1 MGGAGERATA
11 RVQRRDQQDQREQRE
26 PRDQRDPSED
36 SRDRREDRRDRSQ
49 RRAREDIIAAALR
62 VAARKDLAQVRIEEI
77 AEEAGYAP
85 GSLYT
90 YFKSKEELL
99 AGAIGQMNEALLE
112 RLGAPLTDRPF
123 DQALRQLLDRMYQVA
138 SEHRGLFFAL
148 LTAGPR
154 RDDALSGEQVVARF
168 HECRARFVGAFSRW
182 MKMGL
187 EHGALTPAR
196 SPEQHALV
204 FMGIAHSFLVQWLFG
219 GGGAD
224 LTAESEVVVAAFLEG
239 ARRRYEQGVEG
250 DDR

>member
-1 MGGAGERATA
+1 
-11 RVQRRDQQDQREQRE
+11 
-26 PRDQRDPSED
+26 
-36 SRDRREDRRDRSQ
+36 
-49 RRAREDIIAAALR
+49 
-62 VAARKDLAQVRIEEI
+62 
-77 AEEAGYAP
+77 
-85 GSLYT
+85 
-90 YFKSKEELL
+90 
-99 AGAIGQMNEALLE
+99 
-112 RLGAPLTDRPF
+112 
-123 DQALRQLLDRMYQVA
+123 MYQVA